1 MRTATSA
8 GTTQLNADGL
18 CIDVASS
25 TLPVSWETS
34 SMMVFMALSDRCV
47 ACPARAG
54 AQRTDGSSPA
64 AAQRM
69 ACRAAR
75 LCRVSRSMTLHEAC
89 RPWDFKWRWFDRG
102 AVRGLR
108 RFGRVQRGSVRP
120 IDNGSENGLNA
131 IFGGPDKAVTA
142 AVRHTR
148 VGVPTVSS
156 RVVTARTT
164 NSRLEYALLSSW
176 RWEPS
181 DAC

>member
-25 TLPVSWETS
+25 TLPVSWATS
-34 SMMVFMALSDRCV
+34 SMMVFMVLSDRCV
-47 ACPARAG
+47 VCPARAG

-64 AAQRM
+64 EAQRM
-69 ACRAAR
+69 ACSAARLCR
-75 LCRVSRSMTLHEAC
+75 LCRVSRSMTLHEVC

-164 NSRLEYALLSSW
+164 NSRLEYALLFSW
-176 RWEPS
+176 
-181 DAC
+181 

>member
-1 MRTATSA
+1 MRCVSSVLRGQAPSA
-8 GTTQLNADGL
+8 PMDPARRQHSAWRA
-18 CIDVASS
+18 V
-25 TLPVSWETS
+25 LPTCGSHRCGIFDAAVSWET
-34 SMMVFMALSDRCV
+34 VLMALSDGCV

-108 RFGRVQRGSVRP
+108 RFGRVQRGPVRP

-148 VGVPTVSS
+148 AGVPTVSS
-156 RVVTARTT
+156 RVATARTT
-164 NSRLEYALLSSW
+164 DSRL
-176 RWEPS
+176 
-181 DAC
+181 